1 MKFLI
6 DLQHPAHLH
15 FFRNLV
21 IRLKEEG
28 HEVLLT
34 GRDKDILKQL
44 SKDCGFQVTIFGNA
58 RKGLSNL
65 GRELVYRQLRLY
77 KIIRKFRP
85 DAIMAI
91 AGTYISIVGKLMRI
105 PTYVFYDTEHATLSN
120 LLAYPFATCIYV
132 PKCYKNKIRWN
143 HVRYDGYHE
152 LAYLHPKYYQPNP
165 NVLKEIGIEPEERYS
180 IVRFVGWG
188 AAHDVGHKGLTI
200 ENKIAV
206 VEELKKYGKVLISS
220 ESRLPE
226 RLEPYKLHINVSKIH
241 HVMHYAALVFAE
253 SATMVSEAAVMG
265 VPAVYINPL
274 RLGYLEE
281 QERDYKIVFNY
292 VPARFEDAIDK
303 AISILSNYDRS
314 YWRYIG
320 HKITNEKIDVTDML
334 YHIALEMPFCA
345 KRAGLR

>member
-15 FFRNLV
+15 FFRNL
-21 IRLKEEG
+21 ILRLIGEG
-28 HEVLLT
+28 HEVVVT
-34 GRDKDILKQL
+34 GRDKDILREL
-44 SKDCGFQVTIFGNA
+44 SRTVGFQVAFFGVA
-58 RKGLSNL
+58 RKGVLNL
-65 GRELVYRQLRLY
+65 ATEFIYRQWRLF
-77 KIIRKFRP
+77 KIVRNFEP
-85 DAIMAI
+85 DVMMAI
-91 AGTYISIVGKLMRI
+91 AGTYISIVGKVMRI

-152 LAYLHPKYYQPNP
+152 LAYLQPKYYQPNP
-165 NVLKEIGIEPEERYS
+165 DVLKEIGIEPEERYS
-180 IVRFVGWG
+180 IVRFVGWE

-200 ENKIAV
+200 DNKMKLV
-206 VEELKKYGKVLISS
+206 NELSKLGKVLISS
-220 ESRLPE
+220 ENELPE
-226 RLEPYKLHINVSKIH
+226 ELEPYKLHINVSKIH
-241 HVMHYAALVFAE
+241 HVMHYAALIFAE

-320 HKITNEKIDVTDML
+320 HKIANEKIDVTDML
-334 YHIALEMPFCA
+334 YQISLKMPFWG
-345 KRAGLR
+345 K